1 MIKKSILKLLKPT
14 LQTNWFADF
23 SFAIIRLLC
32 GLGLSIGFGADKF
45 GVPWTAA
52 SQNLKL
58 FEVSAWF
65 PQDVAEFGGIFALA
79 PIFFAWTGAFSE
91 AVGGVLLAM
100 GIATRINAFLITCTM
115 LVAIFCQ
122 HADAQLWSM
131 LPAISFLWVGIY
143 NLFLG
148 SGRFG
153 VDYLITKKN

>member
-1 MIKKSILKLLKPT
+1 MIKRNILKILKPT
-14 LQTNWFADF
+14 LHPWWFADL
-23 SFAIIRLLC
+23 SFAIIRILC

-45 GVPWTAA
+45 GVPWTPD
-52 SQNLKL
+52 SQNLQL

-65 PQDVAEFGGIFALA
+65 PQDVAEFGGVFAIA
-79 PIFFAWTGAFSE
+79 PIFFAWIGAFSE
-91 AVGGVLLAM
+91 AVGGVFLAL
-100 GIATRINAFLITCTM
+100 GVATRVNAFLISCTM

-122 HADAQLWSM
+122 HSDAQLWNL

-153 VDYLITKKN
+153 IDYLLTRSK